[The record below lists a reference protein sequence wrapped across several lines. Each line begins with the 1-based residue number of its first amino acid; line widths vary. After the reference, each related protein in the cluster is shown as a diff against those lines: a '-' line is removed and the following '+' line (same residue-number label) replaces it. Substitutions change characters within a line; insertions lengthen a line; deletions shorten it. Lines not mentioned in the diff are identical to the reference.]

1 LLCTALHTKRAKKES
16 ESAMIRG
23 ALSKV
28 MWVGKAT
35 VFLVGLAVILALV
48 FGVAFTALGA
58 NGQNFIL
65 GSLNNRAT
73 AITKLTG
80 TVGGPA
86 LRVSNPTADDGSTAL
101 DLEVASGMAPMNVN
115 SSTKVTTLNA
125 DLLDGKNSTAFVQGD
140 GKITHFGPVN
150 VNAGPSDTPLRN
162 LATVGPFTFR
172 GQCNDNS
179 LKATQ
184 LYFQFTGVTSWAV
197 QSSGEDRSMTQDGSS
212 TNLSIRTLVRT
223 EGNSASAT
231 ASGYAHN
238 LSAGKVIFFELYQY
252 RKVDSFGNESC
263 TFGGY
268 VVE

>member
-1 LLCTALHTKRAKKES
+1 MTKS
-16 ESAMIRG
+16 
-23 ALSKV
+23 ALSKI
-28 MWVGKAT
+28 MWVGRAT
-35 VFLVGLAVILALV
+35 VFLVGLAAILALV
-48 FGVAFTALGA
+48 FGVASTALGA

-65 GSLNNRAT
+65 GSLNNSAT

-80 TVGGPA
+80 TVGGPT

-101 DLEVASGMAPMNVN
+101 DLEVASGMAPMKVN
-115 SSTKVTTLNA
+115 SATKVTNLNA
-125 DLLDGKNSTAFVQGD
+125 DLLDGKNSTAFVQGG
-140 GKITHFGPVN
+140 GKITRFGPVN
-150 VNAGPSDTPLRN
+150 VNAGPSDSPFRN

-179 LKATQ
+179 VKATQ
-184 LYFQFTGVTSWAV
+184 LHFEFTGVTSWAV
-197 QSSGEDRSMTQDGSS
+197 QSSSGEDRSMTQDGSS
-212 TNLSIRTLVRT
+212 TNLFARTLVRT

-252 RKVDSFGNESC
+252 RTVDSFGNESC